1 MSGRNA
7 QDLPR
12 SSFDGLR
19 MSVAL
24 GKLEAGLEGRR
35 HRPIGGQAVTIGPL
49 KM

>member
-19 MSVAL
+19 MSVAS